1 MSVNYYDE
9 NAETYFET
17 TVSADM
23 DQVRDA
29 FLKQIPQGGQVLDAG
44 CGSGRDAKAFADQG
58 YQVTAFD
65 ASAEMVR
72 LARKYTALEVRQM
85 TFDQMEW
92 QDRFDGIW
100 ACATLLHVPRN
111 ELADTFKRF
120 VRALKPSGAW
130 FISMKL
136 GTSTREI
143 EGRAFTDVTE
153 VELASLL
160 VSVGL
165 CLSEMWLT
173 DDVRPGRSD
182 RWVNAIAV
190 RQ

>member
-1 MSVNYYDE
+1 MSVRYYDE
-9 NAETYFET
+9 NAETYFDT

-23 DQVRDA
+23 NHVRDA
-29 FLKQIPQGGQVLDAG
+29 FLKHIPQGGQLLDAG

-72 LARKYTALEVRQM
+72 LARKYTSLEVRQM

-100 ACATLLHVPRN
+100 ACATLLHVARS

-120 VRALKPSGAW
+120 ARALKPNGAW

-143 EGRAFTDVTE
+143 EGRTFTDVTE
-153 VELASLL
+153 VELESLL

>member
-9 NAETYFET
+9 NSKTYFES

-23 DQVRDA
+23 DHVRDA
-29 FLKQIPQGGQVLDAG
+29 FLKHIPQGGQVLDAG

-72 LARKYTALEVRQM
+72 LARNYTALEVRQM

-100 ACATLLHVPRN
+100 ACATLLHVARS

-120 VRALKPSGAW
+120 ERALKPSGAW

-136 GTSTREI
+136 GASTREI
-143 EGRAFTDVTE
+143 EGRTFTDVTE
-153 VELASLL
+153 VELESLL

-165 CLSEMWLT
+165 RLSEMWLT